1 MNDNSQTD
9 PGNRVMGPVIGFALG
24 AVVGGALALLLA
36 PESGERT
43 RRRLGVNARLAGR
56 DVGHSIDEVR
66 ARVSQAVTGIGADVK
81 AAVDA
86 GRGAF
91 QREVAARDERRELRI
106 ATDADHVH
114 DGQV

>member
-1 MNDNSQTD
+1 MNDNSQT
-9 PGNRVMGPVIGFALG
+9 PAGNRVMGPLIGFALG

-43 RRRLGVNARLAGR
+43 RRRLGVTARRTGR
-56 DVGHSIDEVR
+56 DVRHSVDEVH
-66 ARVSQAVTGIGADVK
+66 ARVSQVVAGVGADVK

-91 QREVAARDERRELRI
+91 QREAAARDGRRVAQNALG
-106 ATDADHVH
+106 ADPAH

>member
-9 PGNRVMGPVIGFALG
+9 LGNSVMGPVLGFALG

-43 RRRLGVNARLAGR
+43 RRRLGVNARLASR

-66 ARVSQAVTGIGADVK
+66 ARVSQAVNGVGADVK

-91 QREVAARDERRELRI
+91 QREIAAREERRESRS
-106 ATDADHVH
+106 ATDLDPVH